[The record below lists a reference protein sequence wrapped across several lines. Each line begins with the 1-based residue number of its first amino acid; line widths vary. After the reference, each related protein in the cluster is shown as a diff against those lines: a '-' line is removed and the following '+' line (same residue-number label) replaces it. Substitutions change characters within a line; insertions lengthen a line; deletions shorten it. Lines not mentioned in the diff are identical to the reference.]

1 MRDQAGRTGQVLA
14 TASRRALRHMA
25 LQDWLI
31 LSYHVVLVLV
41 ALAAPRGPE
50 HGMIAR
56 SFVLLL
62 AFVFLAMFTV
72 RADLLERPRAS
83 GILYRLTILCSV
95 QLSYYQMGRLLPIL
109 YPTTLDQEIL
119 DFDLWL
125 FGFEPAL
132 SMDAWVTPLMTEW
145 FSFAY
150 YGYFAFLALFVL
162 PIFFVTRH
170 MRAAGEFSL
179 GLSFV
184 FVVGHLLYFVVPGY
198 GPGVAMPEAFASDL
212 GSGFWTDLMNATVRE
227 FGAHMDIFPSIHTAV
242 PVFLCIFAYRH
253 RRSFLYVRALAAMAR
268 RLPGVRTF
276 VRSLPHA
283 WTLAVFFSTNIILA
297 TMYLRWHYL
306 ADVVAGVFLG
316 VLGYYFVAVRL
327 GEREYA
333 YRKRADLG
341 RIWPLLAPRRGR
353 DA

>member
-31 LSYHVVLVLV
+31 LGYHTILVLV
-41 ALAAPRGPE
+41 ALAAPRGAE
-50 HGMIAR
+50 HGIIAR

-83 GILYRLTILCSV
+83 GILYRMTILCSV

-109 YPTTLDQEIL
+109 YPTTLDQQIL

-125 FGFEPAL
+125 FGFEPAM
-132 SMDAWVTPLMTEW
+132 SMDAWVTPLTTEW

-150 YGYFAFLALFVL
+150 YGYFAFLSLHVL
-162 PIFFVTRH
+162 PMFFSSRH

-198 GPGVAMPEAFASDL
+198 GPGVAMPEAFSSPL
-212 GSGFWTDLMNATVRE
+212 GSGFWTNLMNATVRE

-242 PVFLCIFAYRH
+242 PVFLCLFGYRH
-253 RRSFLYVRALAAMAR
+253 RHSFLYARAFAVLSR
-268 RLPGVRTF
+268 YVPGVRAF
-276 VRSLPHA
+276 VRLLPHA
-283 WTLAVFFSTNIILA
+283 WTVATFFSANIILA

-306 ADVVAGVFLG
+306 ADVVAGFALG
-316 VLGYYFVAVRL
+316 IIGYFVAVRL
-327 GEREYA
+327 GDRESSH
-333 YRKRADLG
+333 RQRAGLG
-341 RIWPLLAPRRGR
+341 RIWPLLAPRRPR
-353 DA
+353 EA